1 MRIGFLIVPLALSAC
16 VSAEYHPIGTAQY
29 SAIEAN
35 RSCAHAFDPVNR
47 EYAASASAGLIGVA
61 VTAAAELPSPEYA
74 SAQQTY
80 DACMAEFGW
89 QKN

>member
-1 MRIGFLIVPLALSAC
+1 MKIGFLIAPLALSAC
-16 VSAEYHPIGTAQY
+16 VSAQYHPVGSSFT
-29 SAIEAN
+29 AIEAN

-47 EYAASASAGLIGVA
+47 EYASVASAGLIGA
-61 VTAAAELPSPEYA
+61 ATAAAVELPSPEYA